1 MSKIT
6 FLGGG
11 SFGSALAVLLAEKNN
26 IVSIYDRNKNVVNE
40 ININRTNKKYN

>member
-11 SFGSALAVLLAEKNN
+11 SFGSALAVLLAEK
-26 IVSIYDRNKNVVNE
+26 IMLLIYTIE
-40 ININRTNKKYN
+40 IRMLLTK

>member
-26 IVSIYDRNKNVVNE
+26 VVNIYDRDKNVVNE
-40 ININRTNKKYN
+40 